1 MDNNIGTGRTI
12 DNFVYQP
19 AGKFI
24 ERLFA
29 YIAFMLRGG
38 SVHVPLPVP
47 VPDNDGASTPT
58 VSSTSTKTDNP
69 GPGRIIDKY
78 IYQTLGRML
87 EQCAGRIA
95 MSTYLSAN
103 DIRRT
108 IEEVW
113 YNVEIKEPCFV
124 CRYAHGKDMSVEE
137 RVRMAVSRVED
148 APSGAFIL
156 SGIKEITKRLR

>member
-1 MDNNIGTGRTI
+1 MDNNIGAGRTM
-12 DNFVYQP
+12 DNFMYQP

-38 SVHVPLPVP
+38 SVRVPIPDP
-47 VPDNDGASTPT
+47 VPDNDGASTST

-69 GPGRIIDKY
+69 GPGRIIDKCV
-78 IYQTLGRML
+78 YQVLGRML

-95 MSTYLSAN
+95 MATCLSAN

-108 IEEVW
+108 IEGMW
-113 YNVEIKEPCFV
+113 YNVEIKEPCYV
-124 CRYAHGKDMSVEE
+124 CQAASVKEMSVEE
-137 RVRMAVSRVED
+137 KVRIAVSRVED

-156 SGIKEITKRLR
+156 SGIKEMTKRLR